1 MRRILLTLSLAAALA
16 PQAGAQQPAAPVPDV
31 PTPDTLGANFRHDSV
46 GTSTPTDFDFL
57 DGSWTIRFQSRR
69 CNTQEG
75 RFSCSA
81 EFAPA
86 RAGTWSA
93 RRIHDGQVI
102 EDKFSLINPNDGS
115 RSFTLT
121 YRVYNQAR
129 KTWEIAGVN
138 ARQGSP
144 WAPGVSWADAR
155 GDRYVVQTYGTG
167 QNAFITRIR
176 YYQVKPNHFLWRA
189 DGSADGGRTWHRDY
203 WKIEAHRDP
212 NGS

>member
-1 MRRILLTLSLAAALA
+1 MRRLVLTLSLVAALA
-16 PQAGAQQPAAPVPDV
+16 PQAGAQQPTASVPDV

-57 DGSWTIRFQSRR
+57 DGSWTIRFQSRK
-69 CNTQEG
+69 CANQNGKPT
-75 RFSCSA
+75 CSPR
-81 EFAPA
+81 EFWPA

-121 YRVYNQAR
+121 YRVYDQAR

-138 ARQGSP
+138 AKQGSP

-167 QNAFITRIR
+167 EGALITRIR
-176 YYQVKPNHFLWRA
+176 YYQVTPNHFLWRA
-189 DGSADGGRTWHRDY
+189 DGSVDGGKTWITDY
-203 WKIEAHRDP
+203 WKIEADRGR
-212 NGS
+212 N